1 VAGRHV
7 VKPTTPAKAK
17 VFEFGFPCIASKY
30 QGKTSKAFAFGVPLG
45 CGRSCTPIGRRFRDK
60 LASILA
66 AAFQPPFFDHLKFF
80 TAKES

>member
-45 CGRSCTPIGRRFRDK
+45 CGGFTQQLDGGFRDK
-60 LASILA
+60 VVSILA
-66 AAFQPPFFDHLKFF
+66 ATFQPPFFDLLKFI
-80 TAKES
+80 TAKKS